1 MKIRPVVL
9 VGVLALQALPTF
21 SGEIQKKNYEMDE
34 VLVTAS
40 REKIPKYVQN
50 VIEEQEVAR
59 PTSGGSVLDV
69 LNNEAG
75 IQFRR
80 SATGNSGGGRV
91 RLRGFDETRLKI
103 LVDGVPV
110 RQDGS
115 YGGGSVPW
123 STLSTENIE
132 RIEIHRGAGPAKFGD
147 TLGGIINIIRKK
159 PADKAETLL
168 SSTYGTF
175 DTWDTKLSHSAGV
188 GPLKWSL
195 GAGHFATEG
204 YLRNNDMDRNTV
216 STEVSLDLPAKF
228 KVALGLDYSDM
239 ETGMGV
245 YNRPDSPFYD
255 PSSPSADELTLGGP
269 GTRMAKGAL
278 TWGDGS
284 YADDQNSRF
293 SASLSKVFEKGSA
306 ELGYQLWNREKTEYF
321 YDAADSSKKI
331 YERNTEIED
340 NNWSVQGDLSYSLNR
355 HEIGIGGE
363 FRKYGW
369 GDQSVPYIDTSCF
382 SKSINFFSYIKE
394 GFEGAPDNKTYA
406 ALYAQDLWQR
416 QITSAWDLELGLRQ
430 EWFQADR
437 IDPAAFGFQWE
448 TEEAEVDE
456 SNLDPRL
463 ALTWRGWK
471 GGSLTGRFGIVHR
484 YPTSPEHFWWYLNKG
499 SGFFNTELGV
509 EAAKQYELA
518 FSQSLNDIF
527 HFGIRGYFYDI
538 DDYIGSTFVPG
549 TGSVIYNIDSVE
561 VQGLEAE
568 CSVQLPRNFR
578 LWANLTLQSGDKE
591 GDPWNPENRLG
602 NELPDFPDTMLN
614 TGIAYQG
621 KRLRGDLSLN
631 YVGAREHYSGKEAVE
646 LDDYMLVNLSASY
659 RIWEDKTRRLEFLLA
674 GENLLDTDF
683 EEKEGYPMPGAIIMG
698 GVRTVF

>member
-21 SGEIQKKNYEMDE
+21 SGEIQKKTYEMDE
-34 VLVTAS
+34 VLVKAS
-40 REKIPKYVQN
+40 RAKVPEYVQD
-50 VIEEQEVAR
+50 VIEEQEVIR

-147 TLGGIINIIRKK
+147 TLGGVINIIRKK
-159 PADKAETLL
+159 AAEKPETLF
-168 SSTYGTF
+168 STTYGTF
-175 DTWDTKLSHSAGV
+175 DTWDTKVSHSGGV

-255 PSSPSADELTLGGP
+255 PSSPTADELTLGGP

-306 ELGYQLWNREKTEYF
+306 KLGYQLWNREKTEYF

-369 GDQSVPYIDTSCF
+369 GDQSVSYIDTSYF
-382 SKSINFFSYIKE
+382 SRSINFFSYIKE

-406 ALYAQDLWQR
+406 ALYAQDIWR
-416 QITSAWDLELGLRQ
+416 ITPAWDLELGLRQ

-471 GGSLTGRFGIVHR
+471 DGSLTGRFGIVHR

-518 FSQSLNDIF
+518 FTQSLNDIF
-527 HFGIRGYFYDI
+527 RVNIRAYFYDI

-549 TGSVIYNIDSVE
+549 VGSVIYNIDSVE
-561 VQGLEAE
+561 VRGLEAE

-578 LWANLTLQSGDKE
+578 LWANLTLQSGDKK
-591 GDPWNPENRLG
+591 GDPWDAENRLS
-602 NELPDFPDTMLN
+602 NELPDFPDTMFN
-614 TGIAYQG
+614 AGIAYQG
-621 KRLRGDLSLN
+621 KRLRSDLSLN
-631 YVGAREHYSGKEAVE
+631 YVGARDHYSGKEAVE

-659 RIWEDKTRRLEFLLA
+659 RIWEDETRRLEFLLA